1 MKLLIINECAALPLL
16 SRAAAGDDVGI
27 KIYFQLDIFFGSSL
41 NVCTLQIVNI

>member
-1 MKLLIINECAALPLL
+1 MSVPLPLL
-16 SRAAAGDDVGI
+16 PAAAGDDVGI

>member
-1 MKLLIINECAALPLL
+1 MKLLIINECAAAAALP
-16 SRAAAGDDVGI
+16 AAAGDDVGI